1 MAKHTTGRRWAADFF
16 ELLGSMRF
24 AVSLLSFICVA
35 SIIGTVLPQN
45 QTELQYTDQF
55 GTFWYTVFS
64 KFGVSQIYNTWWF
77 LVIMGFLV
85 ISTSICLL
93 RNTPKMVKDMRSF
106 REYIREGSLR
116 AFPHKLNVDVGFDQ
130 ETAVRMSKSWLKK
143 EGYRF
148 REKVSENGVLL
159 AAKKGSANRL
169 GYIFAHVAIVVI
181 CIGGLLDSELP
192 NRLQIW
198 FGSKAPIPAT
208 AKYISDVAEET
219 RFSSANPSF
228 RGNVSISE
236 GGNSSYALLGLG
248 GEQFLQVLP
257 FEIKLNKFI
266 IEYYETN
273 GMPKRFASD
282 VTITDL
288 ETKEV
293 QNRIIEVN
301 HPFAKNGITL
311 YQSSFH
317 DGGSKLQ
324 LTGYPVSGQ
333 ATETF
338 ELNMEVGGNAKLT
351 TTLNGENKEYRVTID
366 DFKPINVENL
376 NAGSDALQPKSFE
389 EQILAV
395 TGSAAGKDREVQ
407 NVGPS
412 VAYTLSDDNNQSVKY
427 NNYMLPMFLDDSLV
441 FLAGIQL
448 PGEGMFRYVRMPAD
462 DKGTLDEFM
471 AMRAAFEDPDMRSKA
486 ARAFAEKSRDERFNA
501 DMITPLAEQAL
512 GIFAKGGFMG
522 IDQYVDGVNVPE
534 AERIPENL
542 REPMKKILRDY
553 LLFSAVE
560 LRNLVRI
567 EAGMAPISLGNR
579 EEAEK
584 QARWFDLSL
593 RALSD
598 LSAYPAPVMLQIKTF
613 EHIQASVLQATRSPG
628 KSSVYLGSL
637 FLIIGVFSM
646 FYIRDRRIWMWIKPG
661 DTENSSKI
669 MSAMTSQKRT
679 LDFNREFKRFRQDFS
694 DLTKK

>member
-1 MAKHTTGRRWAADFF
+1 MAKNTTRRRWTADFF
-16 ELLGSMRF
+16 ELMGSMRF

-85 ISTSICLL
+85 ISTTVCLL
-93 RNTPKMVKDMRSF
+93 RNTPKMIKDMRSF

-116 AFPHKLNVDVGFDQ
+116 AFPHKLNVEVGFDQ
-130 ETAVRMSKSWLKK
+130 ETTVRMSKSWLKK

-169 GYIFAHVAIVVI
+169 GYVFAHVAIVVI

-219 RFSSANPSF
+219 RFSSSNPSF

-257 FEIKLNKFI
+257 FDIKLNKFI

-288 ETKEV
+288 ASKEV
-293 QNRIIEVN
+293 ENRIIEVN
-301 HPFAKNGITL
+301 HPFSKDGITL

-317 DGGSKLQ
+317 DGGSKLL
-324 LTGYPVSGQ
+324 LTGYPLDGQ
-333 ATETF
+333 TTETF
-338 ELNMEVGGNAKLT
+338 ELNMEVAGTSKLT
-351 TTLNGENKEYRVTID
+351 TSLNGEHKEYRVTID

-376 NAGSDALQPKSFE
+376 NAGNPQPKSFE

-395 TGSAAGKDREVQ
+395 TGSAAGKEREVQ

-412 VAYTLSDDNNQSVKY
+412 VAYTLSDDKNQSVKY
-427 NNYMLPMFLDDSLV
+427 NNYMLPMLLDDSLV

-462 DKGTLDEFM
+462 DNGTLDEFM
-471 AMRAAFEDPDMRSKA
+471 AMRAAFENPEMRRKA

-512 GIFAKGGFMG
+512 EIFAKGGFMG
-522 IDQYVDGVNVPE
+522 IDQYVDGTDVPE
-534 AERIPENL
+534 AERVPENL

-567 EAGMAPISLGNR
+567 EAGLAPVSLNSR

-584 QARWFDLSL
+584 QARWFDVSL

-598 LSAYPAPVMLQIKTF
+598 LSAYPAPVMLQLKTF

-637 FLIIGVFSM
+637 FLIIGVFAM

-661 DTENSSKI
+661 DTANSSKI

-679 LDFNREFKRFRQDFS
+679 LDFNREFERFRQDFS
-694 DLTKK
+694 DLAKK

>member
-1 MAKHTTGRRWAADFF
+1 MAKHTSGRRWTADFF
-16 ELLGSMRF
+16 ELMGSMRF

-45 QTELQYTDQF
+45 QTDLQYTDQF

-85 ISTSICLL
+85 ISTTVCLL
-93 RNTPKMVKDMRSF
+93 RNTPKMIKDMRSF

-116 AFPHKLNVDVGFDQ
+116 AFPHKLNVEVGFDQ
-130 ETAVRMSKSWLKK
+130 ETTVRMSKSWLKK
-143 EGYRF
+143 QGYSYC
-148 REKVSENGVLL
+148 EKISENGVLL

-198 FGSKAPIPAT
+198 FGGKAPIPAT
-208 AKYISDVAEET
+208 AKYISDVDEEA
-219 RFSSANPSF
+219 RFSSSNPSF
-228 RGNVSISE
+228 RGNVAISE
-236 GGNSSYALLGLG
+236 GGNSSYALLGIG
-248 GEQFLQVLP
+248 GEQYLQVLP
-257 FEIKLNKFI
+257 FDIKLNKFI

-288 ETKEV
+288 KTKEV

-301 HPFAKNGITL
+301 HPFAKDGITL

-338 ELNMEVGGNAKLT
+338 ELNMEVAGTTKLT

-376 NAGSDALQPKSFE
+376 NAGSDGLQPKSFE

-395 TGSAAGKDREVQ
+395 TGSAAGKAHEVQ

-412 VAYTLSDDNNQSVKY
+412 VAYTLSDDKNQSVKY
-427 NNYMLPMFLDDSLV
+427 NNYMLPMMLDDSLV
-441 FLAGIQL
+441 FLAGVQL

-462 DKGTLDEFM
+462 EQGTLNEFM
-471 AMRAAFEDPDMRSKA
+471 AMRAAFDNPDLRSKA
-486 ARAFAEKSRDERFNA
+486 ARSFAEKSQDERFNA

-512 GIFAKGGFMG
+512 AIFAKGGFMG

-534 AERIPENL
+534 AERMPENL

-560 LRNLVRI
+560 LRNLVRT
-567 EAGMAPISLGNR
+567 EAGLAPISLSNR

-598 LSAYPAPVMLQIKTF
+598 LSAYPAPVMLQLKTF

-637 FLIIGVFSM
+637 FLIIGVFAM

-661 DTENSSKI
+661 DTANSSKI

-679 LDFNREFKRFRQDFS
+679 LDFNREFERFRQDFS
-694 DLTKK
+694 DLAKK